1 MILKIGLCFIAAA
14 LPACTEKLWGMHSH
28 VQHTLWGLQKTGN
41 SFMYNDDFDPE
52 LRCMHVELAT
62 AILQERTDA
71 EMYPHQFLEGW
82 KSWF

>member
-14 LPACTEKLWGMHSH
+14 LRAYTEKLWRIHSH
-28 VQHTLWGLQKTGN
+28 IQHTLWGLQKTGY

-52 LRCMHVELAT
+52 LRCMLVELAT

-71 EMYPHQFLEGW
+71 EM
-82 KSWF
+82 